1 MKKSTRN
8 FLIALVIV
16 ISIAALGYMGKMMI
30 DGEGFNI
37 FNAKVI
43 DEDKENNKEDIEKD
57 KVKDKKEEI
66 SVKEFTKIL
75 KKEGFKVSDEK
86 DLIKG
91 ASVESMTFAKPKDE
105 SYQFEFIVY
114 PNKEI
119 AERTFSNRR
128 GKIAEDY
135 KIDLEGDLDKV
146 HNGNSTEYNIYK
158 EEINNRFYYVSRI
171 GNSMLN
177 INAPIEYKGEV
188 LDIVEKINY

>member
-37 FNAKVI
+37 FNTKV
-43 DEDKENNKEDIEKD
+43 EDKENNKEDIK
-57 KVKDKKEEI
+57 KDKKEEI

-128 GKIAEDY
+128 GKIADDY

-146 HNGNSTEYNIYK
+146 HNGTSTEYNIYK
-158 EEINNRFYYVSRI
+158 EEMNNRFYYVSRI